1 MKTLQEIL
9 NDFNGSKIAT
19 IKEAKISHM
28 IGADRATKI
37 RLELLKL
44 KRQKKENTPID
55 PFLIEEMKM
64 VKQQNKEMR
73 SRNGKILGLGKG
85 TEMLKIH
92 GARARELSKVPVVC
106 PNCNT
111 VGPLSNMK
119 QFHFDKCLRTQGYS
133 NEVIIS
139 KYKSGVSCSTISKE
153 SGISYGNTKLIV
165 RKWKA
170 SNNI

>member
-9 NDFNGSKIAT
+9 DDFNGSKVAS
-19 IKEAKISHM
+19 IKEAKISHI
-28 IGADRATKI
+28 IGAERATKI
-37 RLELLKL
+37 RLELLRA
-44 KRQKKENTPID
+44 KREQKQND
-55 PFLIEEMKM
+55 PFLIEELKM
-64 VKQQNKEMR
+64 LKQQNKEMR
-73 SRNGKILGLGKG
+73 KRNGKLLGLGKG
-85 TEMLKIH
+85 TEMLKLH

-111 VGPLSNMK
+111 VGPLANMK
-119 QFHFDKCLRTQGYS
+119 QFHFDKCVRVKGYS

-153 SGISYGNTKLIV
+153 SGISYPNTKLIV

>member
-9 NDFNGSKIAT
+9 DDFNGSKVAS
-19 IKEAKISHM
+19 IKEAKISHI
-28 IGADRATKI
+28 IGAERATKI
-37 RLELLKL
+37 RLELLKA
-44 KRQKKENTPID
+44 KREQKEND
-55 PFLIEEMKM
+55 PFLIEELKM
-64 VKQQNKEMR
+64 LKQQNKEMR
-73 SRNGKILGLGKG
+73 KRNGKLLGLGKG
-85 TEMLKIH
+85 TEMLKLH

-119 QFHFDKCLRTQGYS
+119 QFHFDKCVRVKDYS

-139 KYKSGVSCSTISKE
+139 KYKSGLSVSKIAEESNVSWSTVKV
-153 SGISYGNTKLIV
+153 IV

>member
-37 RLELLKL
+37 RLELLKQ

-55 PFLIEEMKM
+55 PFLVEEMKM

-85 TEMLKIH
+85 TEMLKLH
-92 GARARELSKVPVVC
+92 NARARELSKVPTVC
-106 PNCNT
+106 PNCDT

-119 QFHFDKCLRTQGYS
+119 QFHFDKCLRTKGYS
-133 NEVIIS
+133 NELIIS
-139 KYKSGVSCSTISKE
+139 QYKSGLAVSKIAQE
-153 SGISYGNTKLIV
+153 SGVSWSQTKLII